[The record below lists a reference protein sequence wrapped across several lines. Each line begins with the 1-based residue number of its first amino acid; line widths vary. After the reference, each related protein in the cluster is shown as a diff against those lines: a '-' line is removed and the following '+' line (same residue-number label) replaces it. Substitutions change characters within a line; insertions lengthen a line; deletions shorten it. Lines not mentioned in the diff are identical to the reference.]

1 MSIPSWTCPTDEEQ
15 YKCHVLP
22 VGLANIV
29 PIKQY
34 LVQMR
39 EDQGSWRTVATRS
52 HGQPQK
58 YRVEG
63 LRIGAQVEFRMSSI
77 NILGRHSFP
86 SDISPTYNVVGKFLF
101 FIILYIVKLGSCS
114 SLLKFLNSTLQVS
127 IQIQKEQS

>member
-1 MSIPSWTCPTDEEQ
+1 MFVSSWTCPTDEEQ

-34 LVQMR
+34 LIQMR
-39 EDQGSWRTVATRS
+39 EDGGQWRTVATRS

-63 LRIGAQVEFRMSSI
+63 LRIGASVEFRMISI

-86 SDISPTYNVVGKFLF
+86 SDISPTYNVVGK
-101 FIILYIVKLGSCS
+101 ISD
-114 SLLKFLNSTLQVS
+114 SLLKTYIPNSFTIIIAKRIIRISFQL
-127 IQIQKEQS
+127 